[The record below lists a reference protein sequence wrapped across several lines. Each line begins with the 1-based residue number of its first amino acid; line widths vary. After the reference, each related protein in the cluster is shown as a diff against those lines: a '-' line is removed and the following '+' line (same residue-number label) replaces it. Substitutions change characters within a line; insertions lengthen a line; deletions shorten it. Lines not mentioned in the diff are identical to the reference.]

1 MCVLYF
7 VPTMSSFSS
16 LRIACLS
23 FAALIVS
30 ACVFPYAA
38 SAAVCSITTDTV
50 VNAQYVVDNSCD
62 AIEINGNVST
72 TWIGT
77 VSLPPTATVTVKTG
91 FTMTMGSSSAMV
103 LGALNDL
110 IVETGAAISHT
121 AGDPSGIN
129 ITARNITVTGAISAN
144 GKGCW
149 GGPANEGGYG
159 PDLIT
164 GECTQNASGAGGY
177 RSAGGSYGG
186 HGTNFVFADGIVRDT
201 YGAGLTPT
209 LLGSAGGSGTGGSGS
224 AGGGRIRL
232 IAAGTLTV
240 GGSVTANGAN
250 ADSHTGGGSGGSVYI
265 AAGVLEGGGSI
276 TANGGHD
283 GSGGGGAGGGGRVAI
298 YFGTIGDFSAEMTAS
313 GASTSGWSGFSE
325 TAENGSVVA
334 LNRTTDDGAGTLMI
348 MGDYEFIPE
357 EDYARDRIEI
367 AGGIRLRCATST
379 SLTVTGGTSF
389 MDGGSTWICDNVDRV
404 TVGGGNLSTTAILW
418 SFSNATSVHMLATTS
433 WSSGDAS
440 STMVVPLTGSQT
452 TWSLTGAVNLTNFH
466 YVGGTAASSSALG
479 GVLQIDTPASLSLF
493 SSTILA
499 SVSSTYLTG
508 LAIDA
513 DSSIDASGK
522 GCIGGV
528 AGVMDI
534 LSVGA
539 YGPNPSTGIC
549 GLGLSG
555 AGTVSLPGSYRGG
568 GAYGGTGGSG
578 EGGGSAQAT
587 TYGSPTLPTN
597 FGSGGAYGN
606 MIGQDGGMG
615 GGLVFLSVAG
625 AVTINGTIKSDG
637 QAPASFGGGGGS
649 GGTVYLTATGHV
661 EGSGTITANGERGYV
676 APTGGGG
683 GGGGRIAVYYGS
695 RDTFSIDSL
704 TANGGLAGGGGTSE
718 AGGAGTIEFSVSNVS
733 PNTPSS
739 LNPSDLTNGSTTS
752 TNTPTFSFNL
762 SDPDGADT
770 VKYRI
775 IVDDTSNFSSPVV
788 DYTSGLAAQGTRT
801 FQVGQAA
808 GSGAYATGSESMT
821 LSDGTYYWEVRA
833 IDGSDAVSSYTLAR
847 GSGLAAF
854 LVDAVARTIQFE
866 TTTGSGLESVTA
878 SSARI
883 VLNTASFED
892 ITVNYAVTGGTATGG
907 GTDYTLASG
916 TATIPAGETST
927 TTSFTVVNDSILEGN
942 ETFVVTLSSPSHASL
957 GSNTTYTYTITDNET
972 ASISV
977 TPTALSLT
985 RGGAAGSY
993 TVTLGAAPTNT
1004 VQILLSTAP
1013 ELTLSTST
1021 LTFTGGTW
1029 DTPQTVTVSPRND
1042 GSFDSMAITHV
1053 ITHTVSTTIT
1063 GFAALT
1069 PSSVTVTLNAASS
1082 SGGTG
1087 GGGGGIG
1094 AGGGSSIVASGFA
1107 PIANPTPVTTVTF
1120 LTPPAPEAP
1129 APAPTFEPL
1138 PNTPGL
1144 LTVVNPRDI
1153 EQVVERFNQGQRD
1166 EAREQVAMNQLQTDL
1181 RSFRLATSDEQQIQ
1195 DLATFISY
1203 GLTEGSARLGSGER
1217 RAVVRDALETLR
1229 TTNLSP
1235 ADLERLVHGQIPQAR
1250 NLTEERRQATRALA
1264 TFRTIYGHAPNFQNA
1279 EENLAWNTLMY
1290 RIRFPRNLEAETQGI
1305 QEFRATFHRT
1315 PQDPFQWAT
1324 VRVMGYVN
1332 R

>member
-16 LRIACLS
+16 IRIACLS

-30 ACVFPYAA
+30 ACVFPHAA

-62 AIEINGNVST
+62 AIKINGNVST

-77 VSLPPTATVTVKTG
+77 VSLPPTGTVTVKSG

-110 IVETGAAISHT
+110 IVETGATISHT
-121 AGDPSGIN
+121 AGDPAGIN
-129 ITARNITVTGAISAN
+129 ITARNITVTGAIDAN

-164 GECTQNASGAGGY
+164 GVCTQNASGAGGY

-209 LLGSAGGSGTGGSGS
+209 FLGSAGGSGTGGSGS

-232 IAAGTLTV
+232 IAAGTLAV
-240 GGSVTANGAN
+240 NGSVTANGGV
-250 ADSHTGGGSGGSVYI
+250 ADSHTGGGSGGSVYLT
-265 AAGVLEGGGSI
+265 AGTLEGGGSI
-276 TANGGHD
+276 TANGGRD
-283 GSGGGGAGGGGRVAI
+283 ASGGGGAGGGGRLAI
-298 YFGTIGDFSAEMTAS
+298 YFGTIGAFSAEMAAS
-313 GASTSGWSGFSE
+313 GASTSGWSGFNE
-325 TAENGSVVA
+325 TAGNGSVVA
-334 LNRTTDDGAGTLMI
+334 ISRTVDDGAGTLMI
-348 MGDYEFIPE
+348 MGDYEFLPS
-357 EDYARDRIEI
+357 EDYSRDRIEI
-367 AGGIRLRCATST
+367 AGGVRLTCATST
-379 SLTVTGGTSF
+379 SLTVTGATSF
-389 MDGGSTWICDNVDRV
+389 MDGGSTWICNNVGTV
-404 TVGGGNLSTTAILW
+404 NVGGGMLSTNGIMW
-418 SFSNATSVHMLATTS
+418 SFSDATSVHMLATTS
-433 WSSGDAS
+433 WSSGSVS
-440 STMVVPLTGSQT
+440 STMIVPSAGSQT
-452 TWSLTGAVNLTNFH
+452 TWSLNGSVNLTQFH
-466 YVGGTAASSSALG
+466 YVGGLAASSSALG
-479 GVLQIDTPASLSLF
+479 GVLQLDTPVSLALA
-493 SSTILA
+493 SSTFLA

-508 LAIDA
+508 LTVDSL
-513 DSSIDASGK
+513 SSIDASGK

-528 AGVMDI
+528 AGTIDP

-539 YGPNPSTGIC
+539 YGPDTSTGIC

-555 AGTVSLPGSYRGG
+555 AGVVSLPGSYRGG

-578 EGGGSAQAT
+578 EGGGSAQST
-587 TYGSPTLPTN
+587 TYGSLTVPMH
-597 FGSGGAYGN
+597 FGSGGGYGN
-606 MIGQDGGMG
+606 MVGQDGGIG
-615 GGLVFLSVAG
+615 GGLIFLSIGGSVR
-625 AVTINGTIKSDG
+625 IDGTLKADG
-637 QAPASFGGGGGS
+637 RAPALYGGGGGS
-649 GGTVYLTATGHV
+649 GGTVYLRATGHV
-661 EGSGTITANGERGYV
+661 EGSGTVTANGQQGYT

-683 GGGGRIAVYYGS
+683 GGGGRIAVYYGT
-695 RDTFSIDSL
+695 RDVFSIGSL
-704 TANGGLAGGGGTSE
+704 TADGGLAGGGGMSE
-718 AGGAGTIEFSVSNVS
+718 AGGAGTVEFSVVNVS
-733 PNTPSS
+733 PSAPSS
-739 LNPSDLTNGSTTS
+739 LGPAGLTNGSTTS
-752 TNTPTFSFNL
+752 TNAPIFSFSL

-788 DYTSGLAAQGTRT
+788 DYTSGLAAQGART

-808 GSGAYATGSESMT
+808 GSGTYATGSEGMT
-821 LSDGTYYWEVRA
+821 LSNGTYYWEVRA

-854 LVDAVARTIQFE
+854 LVDATARTIQFE
-866 TTTGSGLESVTA
+866 TATGSGLESVTA
-878 SSARI
+878 SSTRI

-892 ITVNYAVTGGTATGG
+892 ITVNYAVTGGTATGS

-916 TATIPAGETST
+916 TVTIPAGETST
-927 TTSFTVVNDSILEGN
+927 TTSFTVVNDSILESN
-942 ETFVVTLSSPSHASL
+942 ETFVVTLSSPVHASL

-977 TPTALSLT
+977 TSTAISLT
-985 RGGAAGSY
+985 RGGSAASY
-993 TVTLGAAPTNT
+993 TVVLGAAPTNT

-1021 LTFTGGTW
+1021 LTFTGSTW

-1053 ITHTVSTTIT
+1053 ITHTVSTTIS

-1087 GGGGGIG
+1087 GGGGVG
-1094 AGGGSSIVASGFA
+1094 AGGGSSIVASGFV

-1120 LTPPAPEAP
+1120 LTPPAPET
-1129 APAPTFEPL
+1129 PAPTPVLEPL

-1144 LTVVNPRDI
+1144 LTVVNPRDV
-1153 EQVVERFNQGQRD
+1153 EQVVGRFNQGQRD
-1166 EAREQVAMNQLQTDL
+1166 EAREQVTMNQLQTDL
-1181 RSFRLATSDEQQIQ
+1181 RSFRLSAPDEQQIQ

-1290 RIRFPRNLEAETQGI
+1290 RIRFPRDLEAETQGI